1 MNSLMGSET
10 SRIIKWPQS
19 ALLSLSLGK
28 VSLMYAGFKGAHSDE
43 LCEDNK
49 ATWPIAVSWTRSAV
63 GEKFRFKKRPTLDAH
78 LLYTRSVGH
87 KILLTAS

>member
-1 MNSLMGSET
+1 MPASKVHTVMNYVPYISGY
-10 SRIIKWPQS
+10 
-19 ALLSLSLGK
+19 G
-28 VSLMYAGFKGAHSDE
+28 
-43 LCEDNK
+43 DNK

-63 GEKFRFKKRPTLDAH
+63 GDKIRKKKGLALNAH